1 MTTAAIL
8 LVLASAVLHAVWNLF
23 AKRAS
28 GGMVFLWL
36 FSALSMVIY
45 LPLVIYLL
53 VVDQP
58 PLGWAALAAIGV
70 SSMLQ
75 LIYFRLLDQSYKI
88 GDLSLVYPL
97 ARGSGPL
104 LSALLAIIL
113 LGERPSAVAMIGAL
127 LITLGILFFA
137 GNPLTIRSAGSGKA
151 IAFALLTGVSIASYT
166 LWDKQIVSVLLVPP
180 LILDWSS
187 GLVRTLV
194 LLPHVLRRRAQLREE
209 WRLHKREAFGI
220 AVFSPLS
227 YILLLT
233 ALIASPVSYV
243 APFRQISILIGAL
256 LGWRFLSEGDMRRR
270 ASAAVIMMF
279 GVIALA
285 FG

>member
-75 LIYFRLLDQSYKI
+75 LVYFRLLDQSYKI
-88 GDLSLVYPL
+88 GDLSLVY
-97 ARGSGPL
+97 PL

-194 LLPHVLRRRAQLREE
+194 LLPHVLKRRAQLREE
-209 WRLHKREAFGI
+209 WRLHKREALGI